1 MKVPEQ
7 VCGNEE
13 GRTQVKSHGK
23 SKAASVNAL
32 EPHMTMLETSMSA
45 IQDTLDTLEVR
56 VDGLEGEYSEST
68 VVTKALIQD

>member
-13 GRTQVKSHGK
+13 GRTQAKSYGK

-32 EPHMTMLETSMSA
+32 EPRMATLETSMSV
-45 IQDTLDTLEVR
+45 IQNTLDTLEVR
-56 VDGLEGEYSEST
+56 VDGLEGEYSESI
-68 VVTKALIQD
+68 VVTKALMLD